1 MNNKDKTTPP
11 EGHPSFILEHIP
23 EKESIKYS
31 IGPYQVLGE
40 IGKGGMGEVLLAYDT
55 VCGRRLALKKI
66 RTDLLSHK
74 QMHRRF
80 IKEARITSQLTHPA
94 IIPIYT
100 IQDENNVVYYTMP
113 YVQGETLKK
122 IIRTT
127 AEQERKGESLH
138 HIGGSI
144 PALIR
149 VFIHV
154 CQAIAY
160 AHSKGVLHRD
170 LKPEN
175 VIIGDYGEVLIL
187 DWGLAKLMRDK
198 EEEEETE
205 IAQVDNMHELTRLG
219 KVVGTVTFMAPERGK
234 GEQATVQTEIFA
246 LGVMLYQ
253 LLTLQPPFIRST
265 LEDFRKNMDR
275 EVFQEPSEIAPY
287 RDVPRILS
295 RIVKKCLDKA
305 PQNRYQTVNAL
316 IRELENYI
324 EGRSD
329 WFQIADLD
337 IKRKE
342 DWEFQEHVLLTEHI
356 AITRGPEVSEWVS
369 LMVSKASFTGNTKL
383 EAKLKV
389 GPEGDGLGFLLN
401 IPETAERKH
410 LNVGYCLWLGSDIN
424 KSTKLVRSTVEVLH
438 APEIFLEREK
448 EYLVRLE
455 KIDHNLFFYL
465 NDELQFSYMSHVPLV
480 GTHIGLLCRDA
491 NYTLEGLT
499 IFVGSQNITVNCLA
513 VPDAFLAHKDY
524 TTALSEYRRIGY
536 SFPGRVEGREAM
548 FRAGIT
554 LLEQGIATS
563 DPKIRER
570 LFEDSLEEF
579 EKLHSTPGA
588 PLEYLGKAH
597 VYRALQD
604 YDEEIKCFELAFR
617 RYPNHPLLPILQE
630 QILYRMH
637 ESSHFHR
644 QAAYNFILTAVRHL
658 PKTTIGTNA
667 RKLFTS
673 LEKHWEHLPFILES
687 KESEVLSVKNQQI
700 AIQLSFWLAKPYILI
715 EIIDELAQ
723 TTETSY
729 ITISNALYCLIELG
743 AVELAVS
750 KMDQLAVKEIKELE
764 LLILLSSAHT
774 DSLESATQKFISVD
788 RVFLDDQEWRAAG
801 HLLEIAL
808 DQKQM
813 KIVFKLLEYI
823 SAHINNPLH
832 LECYKIW
839 AYLIEKNWAA
849 AGELLHKHPL
859 EGLTGENSLLHTLY
873 GCWLYATEGKEI
885 AEIHFKG
892 VLEVTYPRSSVLL
905 SHYLNG
911 NITEDSLWYQQ
922 AFLWEKRQLYRQLAL
937 FYSCAENPTKAA
949 HFADLAS
956 AESLKM

>member
-1 MNNKDKTTPP
+1 MNNKNNKPNP
-11 EGHPSFILEHIP
+11 QENQPSFILEHVP
-23 EKESIKYS
+23 EKESIKFT
-31 IGPYQVLGE
+31 IGPYQVLGD

-55 VCGRRLALKKI
+55 ICGRRIALKKI
-66 RTDLLSHK
+66 RADLLTHK

-100 IQDENNVVYYTMP
+100 IQDENNIAYYTMP

-127 AEQERKGESLH
+127 AEQEKKGEPLH

-149 VFIHV
+149 VFINV

-175 VIIGDYGEVLIL
+175 VIVGDYGEVLIL

-198 EEEEETE
+198 DEEEEETE
-205 IAQVDNMHELTRLG
+205 IPSPDPMHELTRIG
-219 KVVGTVTFMAPERGK
+219 KIVGTVTFMAPERGRGK
-234 GEQATVQTEIFA
+234 PATVQTEIFA

-253 LLTLQPPFIRST
+253 LLTLQPPFIRTT
-265 LEDFRKNMDR
+265 LEDFKKNMDR

-295 RIVKKCLDKA
+295 RIVKKCLEKDPK
-305 PQNRYQTVNAL
+305 NRYQSVNAL

-329 WFQIADLD
+329 WFLIADLD

-342 DWEFQEHVLLTEHI
+342 DWEFQEHVLLSEHI

-369 LMVSKASFTGNTKL
+369 YMVSKGSFTGNTKL
-383 EAKLKV
+383 EAKVKI
-389 GPEGDGLGFLLN
+389 GEEGHGIGFLFN
-401 IPETAERKH
+401 IPEAEERKH

-424 KSTKLVRSTVEVLH
+424 KSTKLLRSTVEVLH
-438 APEIFLEREK
+438 APEVFLERNR
-448 EYLVRLE
+448 EYHIRIE
-455 KIDHNLFFYL
+455 EIDHNLFFYL
-465 NDELQFSYMSHVPLV
+465 DDNLQFSYMSHLPLV
-480 GTHIGLLCRDA
+480 GTHIGLLSRDMDF
-491 NYTLEGLT
+491 TIEGLT
-499 IFVGSQNITVNCLA
+499 IYVGSQNVTVNCLA

-524 TTALSEYRRIGY
+524 ATALSEYRRIGY

-554 LLEQGIATS
+554 LLEQGMSTP
-563 DPKIRER
+563 DQKVRER

-644 QAAYNFILTAVRHL
+644 KAAYNFILTAVRHL
-658 PKTTIGTNA
+658 PKAKIGTNA
-667 RKLFTS
+667 KKLFFS
-673 LEKHWEHLPFILES
+673 LEKHWEHLPFIV
-687 KESEVLSVKNQQI
+687 ESEESESLVIKNQQI
-700 AIQLSFWLAKPYILI
+700 AIQLSFWLAKPYILL

-723 TTETSY
+723 IKENTPYTT
-729 ITISNALYCLIELG
+729 IKNAIYCLMELGEIEL
-743 AVELAVS
+743 ANAKIAEL
-750 KMDQLAVKEIKELE
+750 KLEDVKPPLNY
-764 LLILLSSAHT
+764 LI
-774 DSLESATQKFISVD
+774 EK
-788 RVFLDDQEWRAAG
+788 
-801 HLLEIAL
+801 AL
-808 DQKQM
+808 DERDSQAA
-813 KIVFKLLEYI
+813 LL
-823 SAHINNPLH
+823 LTQGDT
-832 LECYKIW
+832 LEMNCYRIW
-839 AYLIEKNWAA
+839 AYLLDKKWKE
-849 AGELLHKHPL
+849 AGEILHKYSL
-859 EGLTGENSLLHTLY
+859 EELTGENSLLHPLY

-885 AEIHFKG
+885 AEIHFRG
-892 VLEVTYPRSSVLL
+892 LLEVTYPRSYVLL
-905 SHYLNG
+905 GHYLNG
-911 NITEDSLWYQQ
+911 KITEGSPWHEQ
-922 AFLWEKRQLYRQLAL
+922 AFMWEKKQLYRQLSL
-937 FYSCAENPTKAA
+937 FYTCADQSEKAA
-949 HFADLAS
+949 HFAR
-956 AESLKM
+956 KMYSIE